1 MGYTMQVGPE
11 AEFFLFRL
19 DAEGNPTVDPHDAAT
34 YFDVAPMDKGEDC
47 RRDIELTLQQMDF
60 HLEAAHHE
68 VAIGQHEIDFRH
80 GDALSTADN
89 LITFRMVVKVIAAQH
104 GMHVTF
110 MAKPLHGEN
119 GSGMHVNQSLSRGDE
134 NAFLDESDDLKLS
147 TDAYSYI
154 AGILKHL
161 PAITAVANPTV
172 NSYKRLLP
180 GYEAP
185 VYIAGRPAIGRLRS
199 VCRPS
204 ADARRGS
211 SCVRRTPRPT
221 RTRVWPCML
230 QAGLDGI
237 TKGLTPPEPVNRNI
251 YDRAQAESAEL
262 GISSLPH
269 DLPGQRARAGRG
281 DAPGAGLVHL
291 QRVPGAEASRVGLLQ
306 RAGAPLGDRPVH
318 GSLLIETRPAGS
330 GDAEAVL
337 EVILARDLAD
347 VGEPDFTLDDLRDEW
362 ADPEVDLAR
371 DSLVVEAG
379 TGLAE
384 GARRPRRTPR
394 TCTSIPGTAAT
405 ASGCHCCRWWR
416 RGRWSGACSVAST
429 SPTATPRRPACCR
442 PTATSSTH
450 RYWRMV
456 CDLDRDP
463 EAARYP
469 EGVILRRFRLG
480 VDDREVHALVQAAF
494 SEIEGNIAYE
504 FDPWRVRSIESSSF
518 SRRGGS
524 SPRPRA
530 GSWACRCQRCGS
542 QTALAGLGSW
552 PWRGNGAAVGWD
564 WCCS

>member
-19 DAEGNPTVDPHDAAT
+19 DGEGNPTVDPHDAAT

-104 GMHVTF
+104 GMHATF

-185 VYIAGRPAIGRLRS
+185 VYIAWSPGNRSAAIRVPAKRGRSTRIEL
-199 VCRPS
+199 
-204 ADARRGS
+204 
-211 SCVRRTPRPT
+211 RTPDPT
-221 RTRVWPCML
+221 ANPYLALACML

-251 YDRAQAESAEL
+251 YDLTEEESAEL

-269 DLPGQRARAGRG
+269 DLPGALDALEQDAVMRQALGEHIFSEYLALKRA
-281 DAPGAGLVHL
+281 
-291 QRVPGAEASRVGLLQ
+291 
-306 RAGAPLGDRPVH
+306 
-318 GSLLIETRPAGS
+318 
-330 GDAEAVL
+330 
-337 EVILARDLAD
+337 
-347 VGEPDFTLDDLRDEW
+347 EW
-362 ADPEVDLAR
+362 ASYNEQV
-371 DSLVVEAG
+371 
-379 TGLAE
+379 
-384 GARRPRRTPR
+384 
-394 TCTSIPGTAAT
+394 
-405 ASGCHCCRWWR
+405 HRWEIDQ
-416 RGRWSGACSVAST
+416 
-429 SPTATPRRPACCR
+429 
-442 PTATSSTH
+442 
-450 RYWRMV
+450 YM
-456 CDLDRDP
+456 DR
-463 EAARYP
+463 
-469 EGVILRRFRLG
+469 F
-480 VDDREVHALVQAAF
+480 
-494 SEIEGNIAYE
+494 
-504 FDPWRVRSIESSSF
+504 
-518 SRRGGS
+518 
-524 SPRPRA
+524 
-530 GSWACRCQRCGS
+530 
-542 QTALAGLGSW
+542 
-552 PWRGNGAAVGWD
+552 
-564 WCCS
+564 